1 MDAFFYSTPLPEVA
15 IPWWAVGVL
24 IVGLLMTFPYTE
36 WGDNVPRLLLME
48 AGCVLA
54 FVAVIFM
61 IFSTM
66 FIPLVRST
74 IGPGINTAKV
84 VSEHY
89 GAHDIRE
96 AACPAGSD
104 EWNACFTY
112 TAGDGSQE
120 FVRVTNSWEKQR
132 AGYNITVE
140 HLGNRL
146 PAPTPTPT
154 PSSKEASS

>member
-1 MDAFFYSTPLPEVA
+1 MDAFFYSTPLPEVT
-15 IPWWAVGVL
+15 IPWWAVGVFA
-24 IVGLLMTFPYTE
+24 VGLLMTFPYSE
-36 WGDNVPRLLLME
+36 GSGNIPLRVLMV

-54 FVAVIFM
+54 FVAVVFV
-61 IFSTM
+61 IFSMM

-74 IGPGINTAKV
+74 VGPGINTAKV

-89 GAHDIRE
+89 GAHDVQK
-96 AACPAGSD
+96 AVCPDGSD
-104 EWNACFTY
+104 RGACFTY

-120 FVRVTNSWEKQR
+120 FVRAVWDWDGDK

-146 PAPTPTPT
+146 PAPTPTP
-154 PSSKEASS
+154 SSKEASS